1 MYLKPVKKKKKR
13 FLASIDKFSLYN
25 TSTLGKTHPMRLY
38 QVLNL
43 RAEFESADI
52 DSCSWP
58 ALIWTMPV
66 LLEPFRA
73 FLMEMSDKYNVLLF
87 GTGWARDLWL
97 LSSKSTNIKT
107 VYKRPSGYF
116 DLIYTVCGLHSS
128 RVFFF
133 LSWSILLSH
142 FAADMW
148 STVSCIFVLNMNFEV
163 FFYSWGY

>member
-1 MYLKPVKKKKKR
+1 M
-13 FLASIDKFSLYN
+13 ASIDKFSLYN
-25 TSTLGKTHPMRLY
+25 TPTLGKTHPMRLC

-87 GTGWARDLWL
+87 GTGWVRDLWL

-128 RVFFF
+128 RVLFFF
-133 LSWSILLSH
+133 KPNYFIVTFCCWHVEHCELYFRIKH
-142 FAADMW
+142 EF
-148 STVSCIFVLNMNFEV
+148 
-163 FFYSWGY
+163 WGLPL